1 MRDLLAVWG
10 DSSALRHTSVEQ
22 HLYIT
27 KALFIGLGF
36 LQESHKEEIREGEG
50 SQDDKQVKFRRMGYF
65 GGKCLTLCKIS
76 LSKFQCK
83 VFQYRY

>member
-50 SQDDKQVKFRRMGYF
+50 SQEDKQVKFRRMGYF
-65 GGKCLTLCKIS
+65 GGKMFNPVQNKFKQIS
-76 LSKFQCK
+76 MQSFSVQI
-83 VFQYRY
+83 